1 MSFEL
6 GARGGV
12 GIPGSVRTRQLMR
25 LLWTVPFISSIETV
39 T

>member
-6 GARGGV
+6 GDRGGV
-12 GIPGSVRTRQLMR
+12 GIPGSVRTRQFIR
-25 LLWTVPFISSIETV
+25 LLWTVPFINSIETV